1 MISYIKWKVIDLDY
15 SFVTILT
22 NWWVWYDILI
32 NELTFSNLKIEE
44 ECELFIYHYRTEN
57 SENLFWFLNFNEKS
71 IFSEIIKIS
80 WIWWKVALSI
90 LSIWVNN
97 LVSAIQN
104 EDTNMIS
111 SIKWIGKKM
120 SEKLILEMKDKK
132 FLSNIENTDPKKEN
146 NSINKDLF
154 ASIKETLVNM
164 WYNNKTVEN
173 ALLNL
178 PSDIKK
184 EVWEILPYIIKELS

>member
-1 MISYIKWKVIDLDY
+1 MISYIKWKVINLDF

-32 NELTFSNLKIEE
+32 NELTFSKLKIDEE
-44 ECELFIYHYRTEN
+44 VELFIYHYRTEN

-111 SIKWIGKKM
+111 SIKWIWKKM

-132 FLSNIENTDPKKEN
+132 FLSSVENIDPKKEN

-164 WYNNKTVEN
+164 WYNGKTVEN

>member
-1 MISYIKWKVIDLDY
+1 MISFIKWKVISLDY
-15 SFVTILT
+15 TNTTILT
-22 NWWVWYDILI
+22 SGWVGYDILI
-32 NELTFSNLKIEE
+32 NELTFSKLKIEE
-44 ECELFIYHYRTEN
+44 EAELFIYHYRTEN
-57 SENLFWFLNFNEKS
+57 SENLFWFMNSNEKS
-71 IFSEIIKIS
+71 FFSEIIKIS

-90 LSIWVNN
+90 LSIWINN
-97 LVSAIQN
+97 LVSAINN
-104 EDTNMIS
+104 EDTNIIS
-111 SIKWIGKKM
+111 SIKWIWKKM
-120 SEKLILEMKDKK
+120 SEKIILEMKDKK
-132 FLSNIENTDPKKEN
+132 ILWSIESLDPKKEN

-184 EVWEILPYIIKELS
+184 EVWEILPYIIRELS